1 MISAC
6 RAPVTSGGLPPVKS
20 AVRGDPESMSQAD
33 PEPDPDLER
42 TTGPQPGGGLRPG
55 SAARR
60 W

>member
-1 MISAC
+1 
-6 RAPVTSGGLPPVKS
+6 
-20 AVRGDPESMSQAD
+20 MSHAD
-33 PEPDPDLER
+33 PDPER

>member
-20 AVRGDPESMSQAD
+20 AVRGDPESTSHAD
-33 PEPDPDLER
+33 PDPER
-42 TTGPQPGGGLRPG
+42 TTGREPGGGLRPG